1 MGKRFISLAIILFWT
16 ISLKAQNKMMV
27 KPNIIIIMA
36 DDLGYSD
43 IGCFGG
49 EISTPN
55 LDRLSKGGL
64 RMTNFYNNAR
74 CSPTRASLLTG
85 QYAHKVGLAS
95 NGNSLTKNGITIA
108 ELLKENGYQTGMV
121 GKWHLSDDIQQ
132 STKDEQLTWLNHQA
146 YKDVDF
152 ASKES
157 YPINRGFQKFYGII
171 WGVVNYFDPF
181 SLVEGD
187 KIIKEVPK
195 DYYITDAIN
204 KKSIE
209 FITNFTDQ
217 HRPYFLYV
225 AHTAPHWPIQARE
238 EDILKYL
245 DTYKMG
251 WDELHKKRYEK
262 MIRLGLINTSTTSFI
277 DVMGNRGKWDNLS
290 PQEKEK
296 QVRKMA
302 VHAAMVS
309 RLDLG
314 VGQIIKKLEET
325 KTLDNTLILFLAD
338 NGASPE
344 IPLNPG
350 YDRPSQTREGTDLQY
365 DNKVTIGN
373 IGSQISY
380 TGIGQN
386 WANAAN
392 TPYRYWKMESFEG
405 GLHTPMI
412 IHWPNGLKRK
422 KGTTSNA
429 LGHVSDI
436 FPTIMH
442 INNLKYPKTYQE
454 NKLTSLDGESFL
466 PIIKNK
472 SKIGR
477 DGIFFEHAKGKAY
490 IKNGWK
496 LVMKTNG
503 SEWELYQLSKDK
515 NEITNLA
522 ALKPETVKIMRMA
535 WEKWYAE
542 MRTFYN

>member
-1 MGKRFISLAIILFWT
+1 M
-16 ISLKAQNKMMV
+16 
-27 KPNIIIIMA
+27 
-36 DDLGYSD
+36 
-43 IGCFGG
+43 
-49 EISTPN
+49 
-55 LDRLSKGGL
+55 
-64 RMTNFYNNAR
+64 
-74 CSPTRASLLTG
+74 
-85 QYAHKVGLAS
+85 
-95 NGNSLTKNGITIA
+95 
-108 ELLKENGYQTGMV
+108 
-121 GKWHLSDDIQQ
+121 
-132 STKDEQLTWLNHQA
+132 
-146 YKDVDF
+146 DF

-209 FITNFTDQ
+209 FISNFTDQ

-238 EDILKYL
+238 EDVEKYL

-251 WDELHKKRYEK
+251 WDELHRKRYEK

-277 DVMGNRGKWDNLS
+277 DVMGNSGKWDNLS
-290 PQEKEK
+290 PLEKEK
-296 QVRKMA
+296 QARKMA

-314 VGQIIKKLEET
+314 VGEIIRKLEET
-325 KTLDNTLILFLAD
+325 KTLDSSATFHFKHGFIAMN
-338 NGASPE
+338 
-344 IPLNPG
+344 
-350 YDRPSQTREGTDLQY
+350 
-365 DNKVTIGN
+365 DNKVTVEN
-373 IGSQISY
+373 IGSQLSY

-392 TPYRYWKMESFEG
+392 TPYRFWKMESFEG
-405 GLHTPMI
+405 GLHTPLI

-436 FPTIMH
+436 LPTIMDL
-442 INNLKYPKTYQE
+442 NKLKYPNSFHE
-454 NKLTSLDGESFL
+454 NKLTPIDGVSIL
-466 PIIKNK
+466 PIIQNK
-472 SKIGR
+472 SEKGR

-490 IKNGWK
+490 IKDGWK

-515 NEITNLA
+515 NETINLA
-522 ALKPETVKIMRMA
+522 ALKPETVKIMRIA